1 MQVYYFTR
9 TGRSKKIAEDIAAK
23 HGTKAR
29 QIDDHKDW
37 SGKINYMK
45 AGAAAMG
52 GKGIPADYEK
62 PDTNDDIVVVFPLWA
77 GTMPPAVKTFADDI
91 GGDKITA
98 VVTSLGSKLRN
109 RDAFKKI
116 YDLVGDDIKAPEDL

>member
-1 MQVYYFTR
+1 
-9 TGRSKKIAEDIAAK
+9 
-23 HGTKAR
+23 
-29 QIDDHKDW
+29 
-37 SGKINYMK
+37 
-45 AGAAAMG
+45 MG

-62 PDTNDDIVVVFPLWA
+62 PGTNDDIVVVFPLWA